1 MLNLEDLPVL
11 LCKAYKYKRF
21 TLYTSRMDTVEY
33 AQKDNALIGEG
44 S

>member
-21 TLYTSRMDTVEY
+21 ALYISRMDTIKY
-33 AQKDNALIGEG
+33 AQKITL
-44 S
+44 